1 MRCVEYWNTLSNQS
15 GGESLR
21 LLIFGI
27 KSAFS
32 SVRRTDKLRLLE
44 ESGLEH
50 YLLGLIDDYHRN
62 RSIIL
67 HDVEHFYNVG
77 MPRGSCLGSV
87 LLVVINILYKQLT
100 KEETGSSRLSLTISL
115 WLHAARFTESQP
127 IWNWFSQRPTTGLLN
142 AIWNSATVV
151 QVYGSSSRRQAQKLT
166 LTPYPGGR

>member
-77 MPRGSCLGSV
+77 MPQGSCLGSV
-87 LLVVINILYKQLT
+87 LLVVINILYKQLI

-115 WLHAARFTESQP
+115 WLHAPDLPNRSQ
-127 IWNWFSQRPTTGLLN
+127 SGTGFLRDPPLG
-142 AIWNSATVV
+142 
-151 QVYGSSSRRQAQKLT
+151 Y
-166 LTPYPGGR
+166 